1 MCDAPGADVDAACER
16 LRPRGYECVVVCARA
31 RHAGHRAW
39 PALQRRPAVV
49 AAPADVA
56 AVVEQFQHASPWRT
70 ALDTEPVWLAGK
82 RAALERDVL
91 PRLAGGRDALERAEA
106 AGAVFRGGEPPF
118 VNNVLVPHVVQQYEP
133 NGPFYATGGGGR
145 TVGAAA
151 GADAIAA
158 AAAARPVAFP
168 SLPSTETLESL
179 ATFDGRR
186 SPSAFTAVSAGR
198 ASPAVAEPAPPTP
211 PKEREKRDSL
221 LCDGDTVDA
230 VLGSVFD

>member
-1 MCDAPGADVDAACER
+1 MAPLAVLWCVSPACPTPNSPRERVD
-16 LRPRGYECVVVCARA
+16 RPRARRERSVYTDEA
-31 RHAGHRAW
+31 SSSLLAFTGHE
-39 PALQRRPAVV
+39 
-49 AAPADVA
+49 APA
-56 AVVEQFQHASPWRT
+56 
-70 ALDTEPVWLAGK
+70 
-82 RAALERDVL
+82 
-91 PRLAGGRDALERAEA
+91 GG
-106 AGAVFRGGEPPF
+106 
-118 VNNVLVPHVVQQYEP
+118 H
-133 NGPFYATGGGGR
+133 
-145 TVGAAA
+145 
-151 GADAIAA
+151 
-158 AAAARPVAFP
+158 VAFP